1 MPGYGTDIGFED
13 YAAANGYDIPAGTV
27 AAARLR
33 GSVYLDGHYYQR
45 WPGEPTGGVDQER
58 SWPRK
63 TATDRFGN
71 VIDVDAVPVRV
82 VSASYEATLLE
93 LQTPGFFSKTFTEAD
108 KKVLTKVQS
117 IEWKYIGSSKGD
129 RSSSPVS
136 TVIDNILAPLL
147 TPADSYLPAALIVS

>member
-1 MPGYGTDIGFED
+1 MPGYGTDIGFAD
-13 YAAANGYDIPAGTV
+13 YIEANGLEIPAGTV

-63 TATDRFGN
+63 SAADRYGN
-71 VIDVDAVPVRV
+71 AIDSTAVPARV
-82 VSASYEATLLE
+82 VSASYEAALLE
-93 LQTPGFFSKTFTEAD
+93 LGTPGFFSKTFTEAD

-117 IEWKYIGSSKGD
+117 ISWTYTGNTKGD

-136 TVIDNILAPLL
+136 TVIENILAPIL
-147 TPADSYLPAALIVS
+147 TPDDLPAALIVS

>member
-71 VIDVDAVPVRV
+71 AIDSTAVPTRV
-82 VSASYEATLLE
+82 VSASYEAALIE
-93 LQTPGFFSKTFTEAD
+93 LRTPGFFSKTFTEAD

-117 IEWKYIGSSKGD
+117 ISWTHTGNTKGD

-147 TPADSYLPAALIVS
+147 TPNDLPAALIVS

>member
-63 TATDRFGN
+63 SAADRYGN
-71 VIDVDAVPVRV
+71 AIPPAAVPARV
-82 VSASYEATLLE
+82 VSASYEAALIE
-93 LQTPGFFSKTFTEAD
+93 LRTPGFFSKTFTEAD

>member
-1 MPGYGTDIGFED
+1 MPGYGDDIGFED
-13 YAAANGYDIPAGTV
+13 YAAANGYDIPTGTV

-33 GSVYLDGHYYQR
+33 GSVYLDGHYYRR
-45 WPGEPTGGVDQER
+45 WPGEPAGGVDQER

-63 TATDRFGN
+63 SAADRYGN
-71 VIDVDAVPVRV
+71 AIPPAAVPARV
-82 VSASYEATLLE
+82 VNASYEAALIE
-93 LQTPGFFSKTFTEAD
+93 LRTPGFFSKTFTEAD

-136 TVIDNILAPLL
+136 TVL
-147 TPADSYLPAALIVS
+147 TIFLRRY

>member
-1 MPGYGTDIGFED
+1 MPGYGDDAGFD
-13 YAAANGYDIPAGTV
+13 VYAADNGYDIPSGNVT
-27 AAARLR
+27 AARLR

-71 VIDVDAVPVRV
+71 AIDSTAVPARV

-93 LQTPGFFSKTFTEAD
+93 LTTPGFFAKTFTESE

-117 IEWKYIGSSKGD
+117 ISWTYTGNSKGD

-147 TPADSYLPAALIVS
+147 TPNDLPAALIVS

>member
-1 MPGYGTDIGFED
+1 MPGYGDDAGFD
-13 YAAANGYDIPAGTV
+13 VYAADNGYDIPSGNVT
-27 AAARLR
+27 AARLR

-71 VIDVDAVPVRV
+71 AIDSTAVPARV

-108 KKVLTKVQS
+108 KKVLVKVQS
-117 IEWKYIGSSKGD
+117 ISWVHTGNSKGD

-136 TVIDNILAPLL
+136 TVIENILAPIL
-147 TPADSYLPAALIVS
+147 TPNDLPSALIVS

>member
-1 MPGYGTDIGFED
+1 MPGYGTDIGFAD
-13 YAAANGYDIPAGTV
+13 YIEANGLEIPAGTV

-63 TATDRFGN
+63 SAADRFGN
-71 VIDVDAVPVRV
+71 AIDDAAVPARV
-82 VSASYEATLLE
+82 VSASYEAALLE
-93 LQTPGFFSKTFTEAD
+93 LGTPGFFSKTFTEAD
-108 KKVLTKVQS
+108 KKVLVKVQS
-117 IEWKYIGSSKGD
+117 ISWVHTGNSKGD

-136 TVIDNILAPLL
+136 TVIENILAPIL
-147 TPADSYLPAALIVS
+147 TPDDLPAALVVS

>member
-1 MPGYGTDIGFED
+1 MPGYGTDTGFED
-13 YAAANGYDIPAGTV
+13 YAVANGYDIPAGTV

-63 TATDRFGN
+63 SAADRYGN
-71 VIDVDAVPVRV
+71 AIDSTAVPARV
-82 VSASYEATLLE
+82 VSASYEAALLE
-93 LQTPGFFSKTFTEAD
+93 LGTPGFFSKTFTEAD

-117 IEWKYIGSSKGD
+117 ISWTYTGNTKGD

-136 TVIDNILAPLL
+136 TVIENILAPIL
-147 TPADSYLPAALIVS
+147 TPDDLPAALIVS

>member
-1 MPGYGTDIGFED
+1 MPGYGDDSEFAD
-13 YAAANGYDIPAGTV
+13 YAAANGYYIPTGTV

-33 GSVYLDGHYYQR
+33 GSVYLDGHYYRR
-45 WPGEPTGGVDQER
+45 WPGEPTGGIDQER

-63 TATDRFGN
+63 TATDRYGN
-71 VIDVDAVPVRV
+71 VIDSTAVPARV
-82 VSASYEATLLE
+82 VSASYEAALIE
-93 LQTPGFFSKTFTEAD
+93 LQTPGFFSNTFIEAD

-117 IEWKYIGSSKGD
+117 IEWEYIGSSKGD

-147 TPADSYLPAALIVS
+147 TPTDSYLATALIVS